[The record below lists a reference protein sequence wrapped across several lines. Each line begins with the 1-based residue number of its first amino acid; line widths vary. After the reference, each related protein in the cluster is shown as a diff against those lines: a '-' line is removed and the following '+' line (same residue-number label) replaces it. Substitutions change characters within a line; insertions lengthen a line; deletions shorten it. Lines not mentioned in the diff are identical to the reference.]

1 MVKQLEFDSS
11 KQIYVKLGQILLFTN
26 SSFFLSGNSEVSGV
40 EETENQN
47 ENNSEIGNCMG
58 SYVYAFM
65 GLNYRGIKFHG
76 HYNPQGFKLIQF
88 LG

>member
-11 KQIYVKLGQILLFTN
+11 KQIYVKLGKILLFTN
-26 SSFFLSGNSEVSGV
+26 SIFFLSGNNEVSGV

-47 ENNSEIGNCMG
+47 ENNSEIGTCMG

-65 GLNYRGIKFHG
+65 GSNFWGIKFQG
-76 HYNPQGFKLIQF
+76 HSNPQTFKLI
-88 LG
+88 

>member
-1 MVKQLEFDSS
+1 MIEQLELNSS

-26 SSFFLSGNSEVSGV
+26 SISFLSGNNEVNGV

-47 ENNSEIGNCMG
+47 ENNSEIGKCMS

-65 GLNYRGIKFHG
+65 GLNFRGINFRG
-76 HYNPQGFKLIQF
+76 HSNPQSFKLI
-88 LG
+88 

>member
-11 KQIYVKLGQILLFTN
+11 KQIYAKLGQILLFTN
-26 SSFFLSGNSEVSGV
+26 SSFLILGNNEVRGV

-47 ENNSEIGNCMG
+47 ENNSETGTCMG

-65 GLNYRGIKFHG
+65 GLNFWGIKFHG
-76 HYNPQGFKLIQF
+76 HSNPQSFKLI
-88 LG
+88 